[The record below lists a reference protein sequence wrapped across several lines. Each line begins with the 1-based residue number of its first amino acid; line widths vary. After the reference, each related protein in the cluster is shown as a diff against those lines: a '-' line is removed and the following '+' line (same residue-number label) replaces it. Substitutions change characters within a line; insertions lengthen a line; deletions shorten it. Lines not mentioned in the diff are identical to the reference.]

1 MLKLVSNKLKRIDYF
16 MFSTNLKTLRH
27 SKGLTQADLAKILN
41 TSVSSIGM
49 YEQGRRMP
57 DNKMLKKISSVFYI
71 SIDNMLGVLSPH
83 KEIKDV
89 IDDITNM
96 LKGHKGLMFNGKPI
110 SHIDKIKLVNAIKVA
125 AAVTISES
133 EGNKLYENTKEV
145 IQSFN

>member
-1 MLKLVSNKLKRIDYF
+1 
-16 MFSTNLKTLRH
+16 MFSTNLKTLRQ

-71 SIDNMLGVLSPH
+71 SIDNMLGILSPH

-89 IDDITNM
+89 IDDITNI
-96 LKGHKGLMFNGKPI
+96 LKEHKGLMFNGKPI
-110 SHIDKIKLVNAIKVA
+110 SNIDKIKLVNAIKIA

-133 EGNKLYENTKEV
+133 EGNKLYENTKEI